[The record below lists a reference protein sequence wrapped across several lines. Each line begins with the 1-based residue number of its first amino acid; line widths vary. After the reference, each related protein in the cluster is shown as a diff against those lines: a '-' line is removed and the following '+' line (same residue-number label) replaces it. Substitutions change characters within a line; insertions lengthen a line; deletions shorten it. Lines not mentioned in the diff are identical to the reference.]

1 MCERRKILDTNVEC
15 NVLKAIPSDCLPVIF
30 QNWKNQ
36 CRILG
41 RVMLKQW
48 ARAHW
53 TQSSVGVQRTDIDTG
68 TDTRAGEG
76 KAPTQTIGNKEQLIQ
91 KLLPV
96 KHLAKRS
103 LCLWSLLFNISEH
116 MDLQQNQKITEH
128 QSDWKQFWW
137 LPRRV
142 SGCKWES
149 VFIVDQKKV
158 VATTAGES
166 RQIRGPETTKTVRLR
181 KKCKTY
187 LWNPIKYY
195 RTQTNFSCVS
205 FCIQAKKWF
214 QLKFFINQCFLS
226 PIIHLFASNSMDTYN
241 VRKNIVDMSQ
251 QYLSLIKFLDTRVWM
266 LTRIFHRHLVAPVLS
281 QFRWSKHTLRQV

>member
-1 MCERRKILDTNVEC
+1 MLETMCSKHYIQ
-15 NVLKAIPSDCLPVIF
+15 IPVF
-30 QNWKNQ
+30 VQNWKHPYRVSYQNCLYSFFQ
-36 CRILG
+36 KAIESFVG

-68 TDTRAGEG
+68 TDTRADEG

-137 LPRRV
+137 LPRKV

-149 VFIVDQKKV
+149 VFIVDK
-158 VATTAGES
+158 
-166 RQIRGPETTKTVRLR
+166 
-181 KKCKTY
+181 
-187 LWNPIKYY
+187 
-195 RTQTNFSCVS
+195 
-205 FCIQAKKWF
+205 KKW
-214 QLKFFINQCFLS
+214 
-226 PIIHLFASNSMDTYN
+226 
-241 VRKNIVDMSQ
+241 SQ
-251 QYLSLIKFLDTRVWM
+251 
-266 LTRIFHRHLVAPVLS
+266 
-281 QFRWSKHTLRQV
+281 

>member
-1 MCERRKILDTNVEC
+1 MLNAMYSKQYIQSVFL
-15 NVLKAIPSDCLPVIF
+15 SFF
-30 QNWKNQ
+30 QTWKNPYKESNQ
-36 CRILG
+36 SCLYSFFRKDIESYVG
-41 RVMLKQW
+41 KVMLKQW

-137 LPRRV
+137 LPRKV
-142 SGCKWES
+142 AGCQWES
-149 VFIVDQKKV
+149 VLIVDKKSGRNNSWWIPPNQR
-158 VATTAGES
+158 ARDNENG
-166 RQIRGPETTKTVRLR
+166 ETTKKVQNIFMKFNQILQGT
-181 KKCKTY
+181 KK
-187 LWNPIKYY
+187 
-195 RTQTNFSCVS
+195 
-205 FCIQAKKWF
+205 F
-214 QLKFFINQCFLS
+214 QLC
-226 PIIHLFASNSMDTYN
+226 
-241 VRKNIVDMSQ
+241 
-251 QYLSLIKFLDTRVWM
+251 LILHT
-266 LTRIFHRHLVAPVLS
+266 
-281 QFRWSKHTLRQV
+281 SKEMVSA

>member
-116 MDLQQNQKITEH
+116 MDLQQNQKIKEH

-137 LPRRV
+137 LPRKV
-142 SGCKWES
+142 AGCQWES
-149 VFIVDQKKV
+149 VLIVDK
-158 VATTAGES
+158 
-166 RQIRGPETTKTVRLR
+166 
-181 KKCKTY
+181 
-187 LWNPIKYY
+187 
-195 RTQTNFSCVS
+195 
-205 FCIQAKKWF
+205 KKWSQQ
-214 QLKFFINQCFLS
+214 QLVNPAKSEGQRQRKRWDYEKSAKHIYEIQSNTTGHKKFSVVF
-226 PIIHLFASNSMDTYN
+226 HFASKQRNGFSLNS
-241 VRKNIVDMSQ
+241 
-251 QYLSLIKFLDTRVWM
+251 L
-266 LTRIFHRHLVAPVLS
+266 
-281 QFRWSKHTLRQV
+281 

>member
-1 MCERRKILDTNVEC
+1 
-15 NVLKAIPSDCLPVIF
+15 
-30 QNWKNQ
+30 
-36 CRILG
+36 
-41 RVMLKQW
+41 MLKQW

-137 LPRRV
+137 LPRKV
-142 SGCKWES
+142 AGCQWES
-149 VFIVDQKKV
+149 VFIVDKKV
-158 VATTAGES
+158 FETTAGES
-166 RQIRGPETTKTVRLR
+166 RQIRGPETTKTVRPR

-226 PIIHLFASNSMDTYN
+226 YYPFICVQFHGYIQCQKEYCRHVPTLLVFDKIPGHTCVNADTDFPPLSCASVITIS
-241 VRKNIVDMSQ
+241 VK
-251 QYLSLIKFLDTRVWM
+251 
-266 LTRIFHRHLVAPVLS
+266 
-281 QFRWSKHTLRQV
+281 

>member
-1 MCERRKILDTNVEC
+1 MLETMCSKHYIQ
-15 NVLKAIPSDCLPVIF
+15 IPVF
-30 QNWKNQ
+30 VQNWKHPYRVSYQNCLYSFFQ
-36 CRILG
+36 KAIESFVG

-91 KLLPV
+91 KLHPV

-137 LPRRV
+137 LPRKV
-142 SGCKWES
+142 AGCQWES
-149 VFIVDQKKV
+149 VFIVDNKKSGRNNSWWIPPNQR
-158 VATTAGES
+158 AGDNEN
-166 RQIRGPETTKTVRLR
+166 GETTKKVQNISMKSNQT
-181 KKCKTY
+181 
-187 LWNPIKYY
+187 WQD
-195 RTQTNFSCVS
+195 TQN
-205 FCIQAKKWF
+205 F
-214 QLKFFINQCFLS
+214 QLCFILH
-226 PIIHLFASNSMDTYN
+226 PM
-241 VRKNIVDMSQ
+241 KEM
-251 QYLSLIKFLDTRVWM
+251 VW
-266 LTRIFHRHLVAPVLS
+266 V
-281 QFRWSKHTLRQV
+281 

>member
-1 MCERRKILDTNVEC
+1 MDLIYDMCERRKTLDTNVEC

-36 CRILG
+36 CRESYQNCLYSFFQKDLESYVG

-137 LPRRV
+137 LPRKV
-142 SGCKWES
+142 AGCQWES
-149 VFIVDQKKV
+149 VFIVDK
-158 VATTAGES
+158 
-166 RQIRGPETTKTVRLR
+166 
-181 KKCKTY
+181 
-187 LWNPIKYY
+187 
-195 RTQTNFSCVS
+195 
-205 FCIQAKKWF
+205 KKWSQQ
-214 QLKFFINQCFLS
+214 QLVNPAKSEGQRQRKRWDYEKSAKHIYEIQSNTTRHIKFS
-226 PIIHLFASNSMDTYN
+226 VVYHFASNQ
-241 VRKNIVDMSQ
+241 RIVW
-251 QYLSLIKFLDTRVWM
+251 I
-266 LTRIFHRHLVAPVLS
+266 
-281 QFRWSKHTLRQV
+281 

>member
-1 MCERRKILDTNVEC
+1 MLKTMCSKQYIQIAFLSYSKIGKNPCGE
-15 NVLKAIPSDCLPVIF
+15 SYQDCLYSFF
-30 QNWKNQ
+30 QKD
-36 CRILG
+36 IESYVG

-91 KLLPV
+91 KLHPV

-137 LPRRV
+137 LPRKV

-166 RQIRGPETTKTVRLR
+166 RQIRGPETTKTVRPR

-187 LWNPIKYY
+187 LWTLIKHY
-195 RTQTNFSCVS
+195 RTQKLFSCVS
-205 FCIQAKKWF
+205 FCIQAKKF
-214 QLKFFINQCFLS
+214 GFSL
-226 PIIHLFASNSMDTYN
+226 NS
-241 VRKNIVDMSQ
+241 
-251 QYLSLIKFLDTRVWM
+251 L
-266 LTRIFHRHLVAPVLS
+266 
-281 QFRWSKHTLRQV
+281 